1 MNTMESYLKKVTDIL
16 TAIVENEQDSITAAA
31 KLVAR
36 AVEEDR
42 LVHVFGT
49 GGHSIMGA
57 MEIFW
62 RAGGLANTNPLFPAG
77 LSLIDSHPNIER
89 TPGLAKSVLQYYGV
103 KQGDVLII
111 INVNGINA
119 MTIDGAL
126 FGKELGATIVA
137 VTSPDFAGSVP
148 AGIAARHPSNKNLHD
163 VTDIVIDVHVPAGDA
178 VLEIPGVA
186 QKVGASST
194 FAVCFASNLILA
206 RSVELL
212 VEKGVTPAGV
222 DQCQHRRRRP
232 GQQEVPGEVPAPD
245 SPSVSDVLSA
255 TLFLT

>member
-1 MNTMESYLKKVTDIL
+1 MYNIMDDYLNKVTEIL
-16 TAIVENEQDSITAAA
+16 TSITENEEENVTKAAE
-31 KLVAR
+31 LVSK

-77 LSLIDSHPNIER
+77 LSLVDSHPNIER
-89 TPGLAKSVLQYYGV
+89 TTGLAKSVLQYYGV
-103 KQGDVLII
+103 QPGDVLII

-119 MTIDGAL
+119 ITIDAAL

-137 VTSPDFAGSVP
+137 VTSPDFAENVP
-148 AGIAARHPSNKNLHD
+148 AGISARHPSNKNLHD
-163 VTDIVIDVHVPAGDA
+163 LADIVIDVHVPSGDA
-178 VLEIPGVA
+178 LLEIPGVD

-194 FAVCFASNLILA
+194 YAVCFASNLILA
-206 RSVELL
+206 KSVELL
-212 VEKGVTPAGV
+212 SKKGIKPPVWTSANIAGGDAANKKYLEKYLPRI
-222 DQCQHRRRRP
+222 HHLYP
-232 GQQEVPGEVPAPD
+232 M
-245 SPSVSDVLSA
+245 
-255 TLFLT
+255 F